1 MAEWIIS
8 GNPKKYDVINAF
20 RDLGTID
27 WMQSANM
34 EVGDI
39 VYIYVSGDVK
49 SICFRCRVN
58 AVDLEEVTIDDSEYD
73 VSGEFDG
80 SAGRYMTLE
89 MLEEYEGNEFTREEL
104 MKCGFSSPLGPVH
117 LTDSVKNYL
126 EKVANAAVINK
137 RFSVNESIWIAAAAK
152 AYFAYKKNK
161 DFGIEDCILT
171 ATEIQKRASEY
182 TDNTVQSARIHQHC
196 NGDHENCTH
205 RFLRR
210 IGKNNNNVD
219 FRVAAKGEFNDDKY
233 IPGDLKWNEKIVV
246 DGEGVVLK
254 ELRYFIDGPYRE
266 KVVATM
272 PIHISDEDAL
282 WVVAACMTYNACLR
296 KKEKFNAEDV
306 FFESEKIIENTTNA
320 FGLNLT
326 NDTLDRITA
335 LMNNDSI
342 HFMVS
347 ASGKRRISYM
357 NEFKCVNECPSMEVI
372 NSLPQFEV
380 EGKVYDFKYVY
391 SFVNREYTE
400 RARVLF
406 KKVDIDYLGLLDYL
420 EKNRNI
426 PYSNPESAKSTAEK
440 EAMLE
445 IKKKGQYAQAIM
457 KQIVE
462 VCQSVTKLD
471 RCEPMS
477 WLDGSN
483 TKTRNYLWA
492 QMKYSK
498 YAKHPASV
506 SLFVEAK
513 EDKAYFRISLEI
525 KNDNA
530 SKEEMKKYHSHMDMS
545 LHESDGLVYVAGSN
559 EWGNPAEITG
569 SQAEIKE
576 KINAGEYKKVQLC
589 KFINQKAGQTS
600 DYFENEILAAVKAI
614 IPYYEYVIGA
624 NENEYWPSLSE
635 YDPGITA
642 EEYESIL
649 MNESLVSK
657 HWLDI
662 LYYLYKMDGVGSC
675 KQITN
680 KYGNKAAH
688 YNTNGI
694 NIAKA
699 VAKETGCPLSK
710 RETGEERYWPVLFYG
725 KDITGNSDEGTFLYK
740 MREPLMEAINS
751 MDERGEFQDMNKT
764 QKTEFDKNL
773 ILYGPPGTGKTYNSA
788 IYAVAICD
796 GVSVES
802 LSDYDAVM
810 DRYNQLK
817 AEHRIAFTTFHQSY
831 GYEEFIEGIKPIVG
845 EESKEVSYTIESGV
859 FKRFCEIAR
868 CPSNIKV
875 DPNAQIWFMR
885 LEDNAKVRKDECFAN
900 AELTIEIKEDDEWS
914 KERFVDSMQVGDYVL
929 SYAGNSIYID
939 AIGVIEGE
947 ATFDENR
954 KVYQWF
960 RKVKWHILPEKI
972 DVKAIND
979 DTYLP
984 NFSIAKMNHMKLS
997 DLLRLLPQETEVDDK
1012 PYVFIIDEINRGNIS
1027 KIFGEL
1033 ITLIEN
1039 TKREGAPEAAS
1050 AILPYSGQ
1058 AFSVPSNVYI
1068 LGTMNTADRSI
1079 ALMDTA
1085 LRRRFQFKE
1094 MMPDTEVLIKIGAD
1108 KINQAGIEL
1117 NVASMLETINDRIE
1131 YLFDREHTIGHAFFT
1146 GLKDEPTVDKLASI
1160 FKKSVIPLLQE
1171 YFYEDYSKIMLV
1183 LGDNGK
1189 PKDSQ
1194 KFIIAKEIKPNLIFR
1209 GDTSDIDIPDYAY
1222 EIQEDA
1228 FYDIMSYIEITG

>member
-1 MAEWIIS
+1 MTEWIIS
-8 GNPKKYDVINAF
+8 GNPKRYDVINAF
-20 RDLGTID
+20 RNLRTID
-27 WMQSANM
+27 WTQSVNM

-49 SICFRCRVN
+49 AICFRCRVN
-58 AVDLEEVTIDDSEYD
+58 AVDLEEVTIDDSEYNL
-73 VSGEFDG
+73 SGEFDG

-89 MLEEYEGNEFTREEL
+89 MLEEYKGDEFSREEL
-104 MKCGFSSPLGPVH
+104 MKHGFSSPLGPVR
-117 LTDSVKNYL
+117 LTNTVKDYL
-126 EKVANAAVINK
+126 EKTANAGVNNK
-137 RFSVNESIWIAAAAK
+137 RFSVNEAIWIAAASK
-152 AYFAYKKNK
+152 AFFAYRKNK
-161 DFGIEDCILT
+161 ECSLEDCFLT
-171 ATEIQKRASEY
+171 ATEIQKIASEY
-182 TDNTVQSARIHQHC
+182 TEKDVQPARIHQHC
-196 NGDHENCTH
+196 NGDHDNCTH

-210 IGKNNNNVD
+210 IGKNSNSVD
-219 FRVAAKGEFNDDKY
+219 FRVSAKGEFDDNRY
-233 IPGDLKWNEKIVV
+233 IPNDLKWDEKIVV

-254 ELRYFIDGPYRE
+254 ELKYFVDGPYRE
-266 KVVATM
+266 MVADSM
-272 PIHISDEDAL
+272 PISISEEDAL

-296 KKEKFNAEDV
+296 KKEKFNKEDV
-306 FFESEKIIENTTNA
+306 FFDTEKIIESTINA
-320 FGLNLT
+320 FDLKPT
-326 NDTLDRITA
+326 EDTVDKITA
-335 LMNNDSI
+335 MLNNDGI
-342 HFMVS
+342 HFLVAS
-347 ASGKRRISYM
+347 AGKRRISYM
-357 NEFKCVNECPSMEVI
+357 NEFNCVKECPSMEVI
-372 NSLPQFEV
+372 NSLPKLEV
-380 EGKVYDFKYVY
+380 DGKTCDFKHVF

-400 RARVLF
+400 RARTLF
-406 KKVDIDYLGLLDYL
+406 KKTVIDYIGLLNYL
-420 EKNRNI
+420 EKNRDI
-426 PYSNPESAKSTAEK
+426 PYSNPESAKTIEEK
-440 EAMLE
+440 ETLLGV
-445 IKKKGQYAQAIM
+445 KKKGQHALLIM

-462 VCQSVTKLD
+462 LCQSVTGLD

-492 QMKYSK
+492 QMKYSA
-498 YAKHPASV
+498 YAKNPVSV
-506 SLFVEAK
+506 SLFVETKA
-513 EDKAYFRISLEI
+513 DVAYFRVSLEI
-525 KNDNA
+525 KNDNSNKA
-530 SKEEMKKYHSHMDMS
+530 EMKAYHSHLDIP
-545 LHESDGLVYVAGSN
+545 LNKAEGLVYVTGCN
-559 EWGNPAEITG
+559 EWGHPEEI
-569 SQAEIKE
+569 SDNQPEIRK
-576 KINAGEYKKVQLC
+576 KIEAAEYKKVQVC
-589 KFINQKAGQTS
+589 KIIKQKSDQTS
-600 DYFENEILAAVKAI
+600 EYFESEILAAVNAI

-624 NENEYWPSLSE
+624 KKKEYWPSLTE

-642 EEYESIL
+642 EEYESVL
-649 MNESLVSK
+649 MNESIVSK

-675 KQITN
+675 KQIAN

-699 VAKETGCPLSK
+699 VAKETGCLLSK
-710 RETGEERYWPVLFYG
+710 RETGEDRYWPVLFYG
-725 KDITGNSDEGTFLYK
+725 KDITENSDEGTFLYK
-740 MREPLMEAINS
+740 MREPLMEAIKS

-796 GVSVES
+796 GVSLES
-802 LSDYDAVM
+802 LTDYDVVM
-810 DRYNQLK
+810 ERYNQLK

-831 GYEEFIEGIKPIVG
+831 GYEEFIEGIKPIVD
-845 EESKEVSYTIESGV
+845 EETQDVSYTIEPGV

-885 LEDNAKVRKDECFAN
+885 LDDNAKVRKDECFAN
-900 AELTIEIKEDDEWS
+900 GELTIEIQEDDAWS

-947 ATFDENR
+947 ATYDEKR

-960 RKVKWHILPEKI
+960 RKVKWYILPEKT

-997 DLLRLLPQETEVDDK
+997 DLLRLLPRETEVDDK

-1039 TKREGAPEAAS
+1039 TKREGMPEAAS

-1085 LRRRFQFKE
+1085 LRRRFQFEE

-1108 KINQAGIEL
+1108 KINQAGVEL
-1117 NVASMLETINDRIE
+1117 NVAEMLETINERIE

-1146 GLKDEPTVDKLASI
+1146 GLKDEPTVEKLASI

-1189 PKDSQ
+1189 AKDSQ

-1222 EIQEDA
+1222 EIQDDA